1 MYEGMND
8 LATKLQDDSSGV
20 FLQEAIESLQ
30 HLAWEAQRANAL
42 PLPIA
47 QHDENASV
55 MACAELCEK
64 VLRTYFE
71 HLHGPRA

>member
-20 FLQEAIESLQ
+20 FLHEAIESLRQ
-30 HLAWEAQRANAL
+30 LAWKAQSANAS
-42 PLPIA
+42 PIPIA
-47 QHDENASV
+47 QHDENASII
-55 MACAELCEK
+55 ACAGLCEK

-71 HLHGPRA
+71 HLHGR